1 MNVAEKKSDDQIQK
15 VLMDT
20 KETLAEAEKE
30 LIRAK
35 KNKEITEDDQL
46 MKIITTNYEVAKN
59 NLATVKQLAKADK

>member
-1 MNVAEKKSDDQIQK
+1 MAEKKNNDDQIQK

-35 KNKEITEDDQL
+35 KNKEITEDDNL

-59 NLATVKQLAKADK
+59 NLTMVKQLAAANK

>member
-1 MNVAEKKSDDQIQK
+1 MAEKKSDDQIQK

>member
-35 KNKEITEDDQL
+35 KSKEITEDDQL